1 MTWPSAR
8 RTMYGG
14 CLKPESWYSPTSSMP
29 SHRRGG
35 GSAACGAGVVWAS
48 GVPAGGVLVAMESAS
63 ARVGSPVGSERP
75 HVREEALDRLRSRLV
90 GLRDRGRLGGLRERD
105 RVVRQ
110 DVRGDGGVDR
120 RGHVRVDQR
129 HRGALGQL
137 LPGELVELLA
147 GQRAV
152 LLRGVLSHARLL
164 LVGLGVLR
172 SAVGLRDRRVLRR
185 LGDGDRAVG
194 ERVQRDG
201 RVHRRRNVG
210 VDQRHRGALGQLLAR
225 ELLELLAR
233 RGLVLL
239 GGLIRHVMLL
249 YGLPCW
255 IGVCCAASAA
265 AVAPSDSTLAAMAAL
280 IGIATLAFTSD
291 MAARSGSSSPASS
304 ESSSRVSGLYWSG
317 CFVIAPPQET
327 DPGSRPGAPGPR
339 PPRGRTR
346 PGSPRCSG
354 RTRRRSRRCSRRPP
368 R

>member
-48 GVPAGGVLVAMESAS
+48 GVPAGGVSVAMESAS

-75 HVREEALDRLRSRLV
+75 HVREKALDRLRSRLV

-110 DVRGDGGVDR
+110 DV
-120 RGHVRVDQR
+120 
-129 HRGALGQL
+129 
-137 LPGELVELLA
+137 
-147 GQRAV
+147 
-152 LLRGVLSHARLL
+152 
-164 LVGLGVLR
+164 
-172 SAVGLRDRRVLRR
+172 
-185 LGDGDRAVG
+185 
-194 ERVQRDG
+194 QRDG
-201 RVHRRRNVG
+201 RVHRRGNVG

-233 RGLVLL
+233 QGLVLL

>member
-14 CLKPESWYSPTSSMP
+14 SLKPESWYSPTSSTP
-29 SHRRGG
+29 SASRGG

-48 GVPAGGVLVAMESAS
+48 GVPAGGVLVVMESAS

-75 HVREEALDRLRSRLV
+75 HVREEALDQLRSRLV
-90 GLRDRGRLGGLRERD
+90 GLRDRGRLRGLSERD
-105 RVVRQ
+105 RVVGQ

-172 SAVGLRDRRVLRR
+172 AAVGLRDRRVLRR

-233 RGLVLL
+233 ERPVLVRLV
-239 GGLIRHVMLL
+239 RH
-249 YGLPCW
+249 
-255 IGVCCAASAA
+255 
-265 AVAPSDSTLAAMAAL
+265 
-280 IGIATLAFTSD
+280 
-291 MAARSGSSSPASS
+291 RSSS
-304 ESSSRVSGLYWSG
+304 GDWSVFSAG
-317 CFVIAPPQET
+317 
-327 DPGSRPGAPGPR
+327 GSRPSSVARADAPWATEVLWTDSTAELPLFTATTALTSIARSPPSDRVRMFRRMTLRMPR
-339 PPRGRTR
+339 RFPGCRT
-346 PGSPRCSG
+346 G
-354 RTRRRSRRCSRRPP
+354 T
-368 R
+368 